1 MPRTRTTFTGI
12 SPRPARAL
20 PSIRLLLAAAVAGL
34 GLAACGASST
44 PPSSSAT
51 TGPAGTASTSTATPP
66 TDWIVADYSIAMFE
80 KAGLSTSLI
89 DFFFNNRGTYLILH
103 PREGKFDAQLPLA
116 TKVDRFTSYAAMQQA
131 FSTNAIPAGVGAVM
145 YDNEAWS
152 FTPANEKAS
161 PVQFAAQAEALVHAH
176 GLKFIFTPATNLA
189 TLGLA
194 SAASSD
200 KYQRF
205 VAAGLPGGSAKV
217 SDIYDIQSQ
226 QAEATPE
233 FETFVRAAV
242 AQARA
247 ANPHATVLIGIGPN
261 PSGRTVSAQD
271 VLDAYQATHAM
282 VDGYWLNMPA
292 GTAQCPQCGAA
303 EPQVAVSFL
312 QMLGASLGQ
321 R

>member
-1 MPRTRTTFTGI
+1 
-12 SPRPARAL
+12 
-20 PSIRLLLAAAVAGL
+20 
-34 GLAACGASST
+34 
-44 PPSSSAT
+44 
-51 TGPAGTASTSTATPP
+51 
-66 TDWIVADYSIAMFE
+66 MFE

-89 DFFFNNRGTYLILH
+89 DYFFNNRGTYLILH

-116 TKVDRFTSYAAMQQA
+116 TKVDRFTSFSDMQQA

-161 PVQFAAQAEALVHAH
+161 PVQFATQAEALVHAH
-176 GLKFIFTPATNLA
+176 GLKFIFAPATNLA

-194 SAASSD
+194 RAASSD

-205 VAAGLPGGSAKV
+205 IDAGLPAGSAKV

-233 FETFVRAAV
+233 FQTFVLAAV

-261 PSGRTVSAQD
+261 PSGRAVTAQD
-271 VLDAYQATHAM
+271 ILDAYQATHSL

-321 R
+321 K